1 MAGKKSVLMTGASG
15 SVGKAS
21 IQALAGYADVLD
33 VKAGVRSPSKPEAA
47 ELAKLGPNITV
58 VAADP
63 FTGDL
68 KTAIEGVDYLYIVTP
83 GHIDRTRIVQANVD
97 AAKAAGVKF
106 ILLTSVLSADWTGTV
121 FGDHFSPAEAHLKAS
136 GIPYAILRLPI
147 FLDNNYGNIG
157 SIKGQGTFYGAVGAD
172 KPAIYVATKDIG
184 EVAAKI
190 LSDPVPYS
198 NKTYPIGSKPS
209 TPNDAAKAFSDVLG
223 KPITYTKVPY
233 EAVED
238 SLKSFMLDWQIT
250 GLVELFKGIN
260 DSNPVFVEPKGAD
273 NVEAILGRPPI
284 GIKEWVTEAAPAFQ

>member
-1 MAGKKSVLMTGASG
+1 MAGKKSVLVTGASG
-15 SVGKAS
+15 GVGKAS
-21 IQALAGYADVLD
+21 IQALAGYADALD

-68 KTAIEGVDYLYIVTP
+68 KT
-83 GHIDRTRIVQANVD
+83 
-97 AAKAAGVKF
+97 
-106 ILLTSVLSADWTGTV
+106 ADWTGTV

-172 KPAIYVATKDIG
+172 KPAIYVATRDIG

-190 LSDPVPYS
+190 LSDPVPHS

-223 KPITYTKVPY
+223 KPITYTEVPY

-284 GIKEWVTEAAPAFQ
+284 GIKEWVTDAAPAFQ

>member
-68 KTAIEGVDYLYIVTP
+68 KKAIEGVDYLYIVTP
-83 GHIDRTRIVQANVD
+83 GHIDRTKIVQANVD
-97 AAKAAGVKF
+97 AAKAAGIKF
-106 ILLTSVLSADWTGTV
+106 ILLTSVLSG
-121 FGDHFSPAEAHLKAS
+121 S
-136 GIPYAILRLPI
+136 RL
-147 FLDNNYGNIG
+147 DR
-157 SIKGQGTFYGAVGAD
+157 TFYGAVGAD
-172 KPAIYVATKDIG
+172 KPAIYVATRDIG

-190 LSDPVPYS
+190 LSDPVPHS

-223 KPITYTKVPY
+223 KPITYTEVPY
-233 EAVED
+233 AAVED

-250 GLVELFKGIN
+250 GLVDLFKGIN
-260 DSNPVFVEPKGAD
+260 DSNPIFVEPKGAE
-273 NVEAILGRPPI
+273 NVEAILGRPPT
-284 GIKEWVTEAAPAFQ
+284 GIKEWVMEAAPAFR